1 MPIIRKVITLRT
13 AKAVCLPKSW
23 FDYYERQFGAEI
35 KEVAI
40 EVNNVLKI
48 RPIFPREANKK
59 QKIGEVSQSS

>member
-1 MPIIRKVITLRT
+1 MPIIRKVITLKT

-48 RPIFPREANKK
+48 RPIFQEKLIKTREKAR
-59 QKIGEVSQSS
+59 

>member
-1 MPIIRKVITLRT
+1 MPIIRKVITLKT

-48 RPIFPREANKK
+48 RPIFQEKLIKTQRK
-59 QKIGEVSQSS
+59 GEVS